1 MILMTDRR
9 KFLLYAELFGKR
21 CYSLALGVL
30 LNKSGFYFFSVILSF
45 ALLAALFLWTS
56 V

>member
-1 MILMTDRR
+1 
-9 KFLLYAELFGKR
+9 
-21 CYSLALGVL
+21 
-30 LNKSGFYFFSVILSF
+30 LNKSGFYFFSIILSF